1 MKIILVFLNPIFQQK
16 KKKIDDF
23 HFKLLDVTLYLLSLD
38 QLSQISSRNSPNLLK
53 IILIVAFIL
62 QGIPLNEFA
71 DVYFKRFSKP
81 IINKYSGFDNIDD
94 LLEAM
99 RKIVYV
105 RDDTNGIKM
114 VRPTYH
120 RMQEWKITKEENN
133 GTTILGQPI
142 IPQMVRTNLKDLIQ
156 NYSNGLRL
164 ELLGEIYQ
172 KKYKEKL
179 DVSLSRIKRNKQQS
193 LYFIIK

>member
-1 MKIILVFLNPIFQQK
+1 
-16 KKKIDDF
+16 
-23 HFKLLDVTLYLLSLD
+23 
-38 QLSQISSRNSPNLLK
+38 
-53 IILIVAFIL
+53 
-62 QGIPLNEFA
+62 
-71 DVYFKRFSKP
+71 
-81 IINKYSGFDNIDD
+81 
-94 LLEAM
+94 M

-164 ELLGEIYQ
+164 ELLGELYQ

-179 DVSLSRIKRNKQQS
+179 DVSLSRIKRNTVVQR
-193 LYFIIK
+193 LIKTLIVL

>member
-1 MKIILVFLNPIFQQK
+1 
-16 KKKIDDF
+16 
-23 HFKLLDVTLYLLSLD
+23 
-38 QLSQISSRNSPNLLK
+38 
-53 IILIVAFIL
+53 
-62 QGIPLNEFA
+62 
-71 DVYFKRFSKP
+71 
-81 IINKYSGFDNIDD
+81 
-94 LLEAM
+94 M

-133 GTTILGQPI
+133 DTTILGQPI

-179 DVSLSRIKRNKQQS
+179 DVSLSRIKRNKQ
-193 LYFIIK
+193 

>member
-16 KKKIDDF
+16 NSAVF
-23 HFKLLDVTLYLLSLD
+23 VFKLLDVTLYLLSLD